1 MKTQDIFI
9 LGLTLIKLL
18 WKLWC
23 NTFKHKYPMV
33 RDSKAEFRNY
43 IKGVEGQYYYSES
56 SKSAFLYVK

>member
-1 MKTQDIFI
+1 
-9 LGLTLIKLL
+9 
-18 WKLWC
+18 
-23 NTFKHKYPMV
+23 MV